1 MANRRYEIGWT
12 ISAEKNGAVTNLNL
26 DIFDRNNLNEDQK
39 VKVVWTESLDEWVD
53 GRVTFS
59 MEADNIRDY
68 ILRNLM
74 TAFTPEEVI
83 TWLQGKKFPRVEYD
97 ARIQEY
103 VEIETVTVTEDGEG
117 FISELLNQKVVAN
130 DVAAANVLLLQKAM
144 KNGTDLSVLSK
155 FLASPDTI
163 NIKNA
168 PKPENSPVEL
178 SVYLDAEATVALLA

>member
-74 TAFTPEEVI
+74 KAFTPEEVI

>member
-26 DIFDRNNLNEDQK
+26 DIFDRNNMNEDQK